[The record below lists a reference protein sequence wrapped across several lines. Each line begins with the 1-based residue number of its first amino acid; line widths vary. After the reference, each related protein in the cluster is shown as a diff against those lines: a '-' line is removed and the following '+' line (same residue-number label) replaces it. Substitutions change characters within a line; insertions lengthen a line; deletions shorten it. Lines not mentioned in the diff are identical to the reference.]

1 MTASISEYKE
11 IYQSSYP
18 YNVIT
23 SGIALFAAGVA
34 FIANLSLLISIVKYK
49 KAKWKIDMKL
59 CFILLWV
66 DLVCAL
72 NILVN
77 ASVNIAG
84 FPNYLGN
91 EALCK
96 LNGIL
101 ITITVATAVNL
112 MGVISLER
120 CLIVIFKK
128 EYGLKFY
135 LPIISLF
142 CILNIAN
149 EIQAT
154 VNDGYEIYPIALY
167 CMYNQAKTSG
177 LVGSIL
183 IVISGAISYV
193 LIVVC
198 YLAIC
203 FYRRSQSQK
212 AQLELGLDPYKV
224 MKEVNST
231 IYRSLSIIFF
241 SILTTGVYVIIIII
255 SWFDPSVVSPV
266 TDMIQSILVESQMI
280 INTLVLINMR
290 PELWKGMKELYG
302 ISC

>member
-1 MTASISEYKE
+1 MSANISEYEE

-23 SGIALFAAGVA
+23 SGIALFAAGIA
-34 FIANLSLLISIVKYK
+34 FVANLSILISIVKYK
-49 KAKWKIDMKL
+49 TAKWKIDMKL

-66 DLVCAL
+66 DLACAL

-77 ASVNIAG
+77 ASFNIAR
-84 FPNYLGN
+84 FPYYLGN
-91 EALCK
+91 EALCR

-120 CLIVIFKK
+120 CLIVLFKK

-135 LPIISLF
+135 LPIIGFF

-149 EIQAT
+149 EVQAT
-154 VNDGYEIYPIALY
+154 VNSGYKIYPIALY
-167 CMYNQAKTSG
+167 CMFNQAKATG
-177 LVGSIL
+177 LVASIL
-183 IVISGAISYV
+183 LVISGAISYT
-193 LIVVC
+193 LIVIC

-212 AQLELGLDPYKV
+212 AQLECGLDPDKV
-224 MKEVNST
+224 RKEVNAT
-231 IYRSLSIIFF
+231 VYRSLSIIFF

-255 SWFDPSVVSPV
+255 SWFDPSVETPLS
-266 TDMIQSILVESQMI
+266 DMIQSILVECQMI
-280 INTLVLINMR
+280 INTMILLNMR
-290 PELWKGMKELYG
+290 PELWRGLKRLYG
-302 ISC
+302 LN